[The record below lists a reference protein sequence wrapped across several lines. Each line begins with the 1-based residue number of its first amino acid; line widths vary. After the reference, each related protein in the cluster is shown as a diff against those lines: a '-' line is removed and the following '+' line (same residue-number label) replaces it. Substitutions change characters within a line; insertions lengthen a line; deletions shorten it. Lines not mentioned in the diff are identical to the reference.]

1 MRRLVISPD
10 RYKKQAAH
18 GTLLAIVD
26 NDAAQSTHGGNCME
40 NRILYEGDLSS
51 SASSTNLYD
60 PAEPLH
66 THSLPDVDPSSGT
79 RGSLKT
85 RVHDMKERVMPFV
98 DEKLHS
104 AKVKA
109 NDAIQTAKLRTSDTI
124 QTAKIKSTDAKIKA
138 RSFIGHVPPLADA
151 TQQTPRSAGGG
162 NPARRRGCLVT
173 FFGGRGN

>member
-1 MRRLVISPD
+1 
-10 RYKKQAAH
+10 
-18 GTLLAIVD
+18 
-26 NDAAQSTHGGNCME
+26 ME
-40 NRILYEGDLSS
+40 NRILYEDDLSS

-66 THSLPDVDPSSGT
+66 THPLPEVVTSSGT

-85 RVHDMKERVMPFV
+85 RVHDVKERVMPFV

-138 RSFIGHVPPLADA
+138 RSFMRA
-151 TQQTPRSAGGG
+151 
-162 NPARRRGCLVT
+162 NPAVVAGISTGLGLAAGMFLRSLMRRNRHLGVLVVET
-173 FFGGRGN
+173 RPGAAAAW